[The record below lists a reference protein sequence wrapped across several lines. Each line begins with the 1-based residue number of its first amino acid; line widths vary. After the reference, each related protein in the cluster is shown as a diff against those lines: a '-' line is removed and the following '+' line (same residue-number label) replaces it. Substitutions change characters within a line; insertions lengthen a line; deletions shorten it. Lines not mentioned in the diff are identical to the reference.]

1 MTPEVR
7 ERRARA
13 IGTALG
19 WTDLMQIGRCDDLYA
34 AVDADDAEIT
44 AAGLVVVEAGTLHRW
59 RAALDAVSDELG
71 AFGD

>member
-1 MTPEVR
+1 
-7 ERRARA
+7 
-13 IGTALG
+13 
-19 WTDLMQIGRCDDLYA
+19 MQIGRCDDLYA